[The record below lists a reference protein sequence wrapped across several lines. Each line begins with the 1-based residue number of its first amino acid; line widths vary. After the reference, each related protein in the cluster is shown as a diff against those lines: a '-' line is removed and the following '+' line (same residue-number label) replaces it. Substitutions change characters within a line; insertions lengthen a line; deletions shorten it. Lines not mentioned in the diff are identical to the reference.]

1 MISKSSIGLFLSLLG
16 LIVVSIWS
24 LYSALL
30 LEKHAEV
37 LFSKQLVAI
46 GIGFVGLA
54 IALVIDHRRWN
65 RPVWVGLVW
74 FATLTLL
81 VLALVKG
88 REINGARRWVYGF
101 QPSELAK
108 LALILGMSWY
118 CARFQHRLRSFR
130 FGVLVPGLLTLPL
143 LGLIF
148 VEPDRG
154 TTLLLAGMV
163 GLLLLVAGARWQH
176 VAAAALLAGAVVGTR
191 LAFDPL
197 VQTRWDAYRRPSE
210 HKSTKAYQNRLAM
223 LALGEGGLLGKGP
236 GAGTQ
241 MRTVPEQ
248 HTDFILSVIG
258 EELGLVGTWFVV
270 GAFATILFCGT
281 AIARRAGDSGD
292 TFGMLLAT
300 GVTLLITLQAW
311 LNIAVV
317 TMILP
322 NKGIALPF
330 VSRGGSNV
338 VVMLILIGWLLS
350 IDRHTLRAMLAT
362 RSRQNSGKP
371 NPFVDREGDLAFGRV
386 VGNPFNP

>member
-1 MISKSSIGLFLSLLG
+1 MISKSSTGLFLSLLA
-16 LIVVSIWS
+16 LIVVSTCS

-30 LEKHAEV
+30 LEKHAEE
-37 LFSKQLVAI
+37 LFLKQLAAI
-46 GIGFVGLA
+46 GIGFLGLT

-65 RPVWVGLVW
+65 RPGWVGLVW

-81 VLALVKG
+81 VLVLVKG
-88 REINGARRWVYGF
+88 RDTNGARRWLYGF
-101 QPSELAK
+101 QPSEVAK
-108 LALILGMSWY
+108 LSLILGVSWY
-118 CARFQHRLRSFR
+118 CARFQLRLKLFR
-130 FGVLVPGLLTLPL
+130 FGVLFPGLMALPL

-148 VEPDRG
+148 LEPDRG
-154 TTLLLAGMV
+154 TTLLLGGMT

-176 VAAAALLAGAVVGTR
+176 VAVAGLLAIMAVGSW
-191 LAFDPL
+191 LAYDPL
-197 VQTRWDAYRRPSE
+197 VRARLNGYSRPGE
-210 HKSTKAYQNRLAM
+210 HKSTVAYQNRVAL

-236 GAGTQ
+236 GAGTL

-258 EELGLVGTWFVV
+258 EELGLVGTWFVLT
-270 GAFATILFCGT
+270 AFTTILFCGA
-281 AIARRAGDSGD
+281 AIARRAGNSGD
-292 TFGMLLAT
+292 PFGMLLAT

-338 VVMLILIGWLLS
+338 VVMLIMVGWLLS
-350 IDRHTLRAMLAT
+350 IDRHTTQALLGT
-362 RSRQNSGKP
+362 RSLQNSGKP
-371 NPFVDREGDLAFGRV
+371 NPFTEGDGDMAFGKGG
-386 VGNPFNP
+386 GNPFNR

>member
-1 MISKSSIGLFLSLLG
+1 MISRSSTGLFLSLLG
-16 LIVVSIWS
+16 LIVVSVWS

-30 LEKHAEV
+30 LEKQAEA

-54 IALVIDHRRWN
+54 IVLVIDHRRWN
-65 RPVWVGLVW
+65 RSVWIGLVW

-81 VLALVKG
+81 GLVLVLG
-88 REINGARRWVYGF
+88 REVNGARRWLYGF
-101 QPSELAK
+101 QPSEVAK
-108 LALILGMSWY
+108 LSLILGLSWY
-118 CARFQHRLRSFR
+118 CARFRNQLRLFR
-130 FGVLVPGLLTLPL
+130 FGVLFPGLMVLPL

-154 TTLLLAGMV
+154 TTLLLAGMT

-176 VAAAALLAGAVVGTR
+176 VVGVGLIAGACLGTQ

-197 VQTRWDAYRRPSE
+197 VRARVHAWHRPEE
-210 HKSTKAYQNRLAM
+210 HRSTKAYQNRLAL

-236 GAGTQ
+236 GAGTL

-258 EELGLVGTWFVV
+258 EELGLVGTWLVV
-270 GAFATILFCGT
+270 AAFATILFCGT
-281 AIARRAGDSGD
+281 AIARRAGESGD
-292 TFGMLLAT
+292 AFGMLLAT

-317 TMILP
+317 TKLLP
-322 NKGIALPF
+322 NKGIVLPF

-338 VVMLILIGWLLS
+338 IVMLLLAGLLLS
-350 IDRHTLRAMLAT
+350 IDRHTAKAARAPTKL
-362 RSRQNSGKP
+362 GKL
-371 NPFVDREGDLAFGRV
+371 NPFAGADGDLAFGRTG
-386 VGNPFNP
+386 GNPFDP